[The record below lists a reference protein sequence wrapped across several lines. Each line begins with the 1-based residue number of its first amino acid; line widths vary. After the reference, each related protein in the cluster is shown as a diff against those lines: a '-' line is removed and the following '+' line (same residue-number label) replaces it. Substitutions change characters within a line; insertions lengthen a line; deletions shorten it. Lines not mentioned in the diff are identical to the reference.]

1 MCSRKRPLATW
12 LCSITSPPGCGPAC
26 LCTSCLLRERLLHPP
41 ALTGLR
47 PTSCS
52 WVVRGRNP
60 LKLAQRKQEQPSA
73 EGGGPGPS
81 SLHLGPRGLC
91 LRSACLLSF
100 VGCPGSRGPCPCRS
114 TACTLLYPPL
124 WPHFSTTFRLSFS
137 QLTDLTLGPLC
148 RCPTEVGLL
157 PSYPSSDQ

>member
-1 MCSRKRPLATW
+1 MLSCTHCHPAVNRWQGSRQVYVFQEKTTHYLA
-12 LCSITSPPGCGPAC
+12 LQHHRPPGCGPAC

-41 ALTGLR
+41 ALTELR

-52 WVVRGRNP
+52 WVVRGRSP

-73 EGGGPGPS
+73 GVGGPGPS

-91 LRSACLLSF
+91 LRSACLLRS
-100 VGCPGSRGPCPCRS
+100 VGCPGPRGPCPRRS

-124 WPHFSTTFRLSFS
+124 RPHFSTTFQLSFS
-137 QLTDLTLGPLC
+137 QLTD
-148 RCPTEVGLL
+148 
-157 PSYPSSDQ
+157 